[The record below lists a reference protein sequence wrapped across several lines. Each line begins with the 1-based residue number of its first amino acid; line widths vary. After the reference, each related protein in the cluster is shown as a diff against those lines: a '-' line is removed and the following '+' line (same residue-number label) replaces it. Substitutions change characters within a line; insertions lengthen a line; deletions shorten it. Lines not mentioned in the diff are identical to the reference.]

1 MTPPKLIL
9 ILSENWTLTSP
20 RDLRQLVR
28 FAVEAEEAGFDGLM
42 MSEHIVLG
50 PGSDA
55 DGLPG
60 NPREYALP
68 GNQDPA
74 MPWPSPLVMLGAI
87 AAATSRVRLIAGAVI
102 APLRHPLMLAK
113 ELVTLDLLAE
123 GRLVVQPT
131 VSWHR
136 AEYEALGVPFDAR
149 GDLLDEHLAAW
160 DVLWRETPASFAG
173 RHYRFSDVYLEPK
186 PYRPS
191 GPVLWFGGS
200 SVHDRLLRRIVAYGR
215 GFNPLGSPK
224 PEDLEQLEEAMA
236 KAGRDIGELE
246 MIGGTRGTFTDTTS
260 VADLEQALAFIPA
273 QLARGFTSFCIKPSQ
288 FIDDPT
294 QVGPLCREIVA
305 RISALVG

>member
-9 ILSENWTLTSP
+9 ILSENWTLASP
-20 RDLRQLVR
+20 RDLRQLVG

-123 GRLVVQPT
+123 GRLVAVDVIDADAVRCARQ
-131 VSWHR
+131 R
-136 AEYEALGVPFDAR
+136 AGKSLHG
-149 GDLLDEHLAAW
+149 
-160 DVLWRETPASFAG
+160 AG
-173 RHYRFSDVYLEPK
+173 ADRRRH
-186 PYRPS
+186 
-191 GPVLWFGGS
+191 G
-200 SVHDRLLRRIVAYGR
+200 A
-215 GFNPLGSPK
+215 
-224 PEDLEQLEEAMA
+224 
-236 KAGRDIGELE
+236 
-246 MIGGTRGTFTDTTS
+246 
-260 VADLEQALAFIPA
+260 
-273 QLARGFTSFCIKPSQ
+273 
-288 FIDDPT
+288 
-294 QVGPLCREIVA
+294 
-305 RISALVG
+305 

>member
-20 RDLRQLVR
+20 RDLLQLVR

-68 GNQDPA
+68 GNQDPRTS
-74 MPWPSPLVMLGAI
+74 WPSPLVLIGAI

-102 APLRHPLMLAK
+102 APLRHPLVLAK
-113 ELVTLDLLAE
+113 ELATLDLLAE

-186 PYRPS
+186 PYGPS

-215 GFNPLGSPK
+215 GFNPLGSPT
-224 PEDLEQLEEAMA
+224 PEDLERLDRAMA
-236 KAGRDIGELE
+236 EAGRDMRELE
-246 MIGGTRGTFTDTTS
+246 MIGGTRGTFTDSTG
-260 VADLEQALAFIPA
+260 VADLGQALASIQP
-273 QLARGFTSFCIKPSQ
+273 QLAQGFTSFCIKPSQ
-288 FIDDPT
+288 VTDDPA

-305 RISALVG
+305 RTSTLVA

>member
-9 ILSENWTLTSP
+9 ILSENWTIASP
-20 RDLRQLVR
+20 RDLRQLVN
-28 FAVEAEEAGFDGLM
+28 FAVEAEEAGFDGVM
-42 MSEHIVLG
+42 VSEHIVLAS
-50 PGSDA
+50 GSHA

-68 GNQDPA
+68 GNQDPR
-74 MPWPSPLVMLGAI
+74 MPWPSSLILLGAI
-87 AAATSRVRLIAGAVI
+87 AAATTRMRLIAGALI
-102 APLRHPLMLAK
+102 APLRHPLVLAK
-113 ELVTLDLLAE
+113 QLATLDLLAE

-136 AEYEALGVPFDAR
+136 AEYEALGVPFDER

-160 DVLWRETPASFAG
+160 DVLWRETPAYFQG

-200 SVHDRLLRRIVAYGR
+200 SVHERLLHRLVQHGQ
-215 GFNPLGSPK
+215 GFNPLGSPT
-224 PEDLEQLEEAMA
+224 PEDLEQLDRAMA
-236 KAGRDIGELE
+236 EAGKDMRELE
-246 MIGGTRGTFTDTTS
+246 MIGGTRGTFTDSTG
-260 VADLEQALAFIPA
+260 VADLDKALASIQP
-273 QLARGFTSFCIKPSQ
+273 QLAQGFTSFCIKPSQ
-288 FIDDPT
+288 FTDDPA

-305 RISALVG
+305 RVSALVG